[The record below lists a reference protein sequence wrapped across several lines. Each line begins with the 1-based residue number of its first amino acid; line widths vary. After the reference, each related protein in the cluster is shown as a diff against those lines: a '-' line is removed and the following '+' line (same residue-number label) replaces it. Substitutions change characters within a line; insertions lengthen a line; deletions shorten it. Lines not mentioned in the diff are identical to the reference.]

1 MTDSSQTWPSPEYEN
16 DQVNAISGVTEFTND
31 VYVYGKLYADVFGS
45 TTGDNSNIDLGGSD
59 LSVKNLFVSGVST
72 FYGPVNMDYLTVYQR
87 FNVGASG
94 TVFTAISTSTDY
106 TTGNRVGIG
115 TTQPVTFF
123 QVGVADTSFVVT
135 NDGLVGIG
143 TTQPDAKF
151 QVGDNYF
158 TITDNGSVGIGT
170 TQPAVD
176 FESKGTNWLGNKCL
190 TVRVDPCRVGIGTT
204 LPDAKFQVGYRE
216 KSIVFASDP
225 ITGVTSVGIGTT
237 QPYSRVQVG
246 AGDES
251 VVISDDGVVGIG
263 STDPGNI
270 PGYSSGD
277 GKLRLNVDGTI
288 KIDRNIIDSA
298 NSAGVNGYYLN
309 RDGNGIRWV
318 QASPISLD
326 GMYVQDEGVDLPTNG
341 TAQLFQWLNF
351 TQINSLGLG
360 VDTLLPIPD
369 PANPTAIAKIQTQDL
384 WGHTNSDN
392 TSPIYRMTQV
402 GIKNSSPSYD
412 LDITGTLHAT
422 DNVQFDSQLTVDGNT
437 LLKGTLTVN
446 QATDLDATLNVDGAT
461 TLNSTL
467 DVDGATTLNSTLD
480 VDGATTLNDTLDV
493 DGATTLNNTLD
504 VDGLTTFNDTTD
516 ATSPNNASVQIDGG
530 LGIVKKLY
538 VGNDTIIEGT
548 TESTD
553 KDSGA
558 LIVDGGAG
566 IEKNVNIGG
575 ALKVDST
582 TVSTD
587 CTTGSGIFAG
597 GVGIQGDLNVCG
609 DEHIFGTTESTDKDT
624 GALVVEGGVGIEKK
638 LNVGGVAKV
647 WDQTDASDK
656 DTGALIVEGGVGI
669 EKKLFVGD
677 DAKILGTTES
687 SDKDTGALVVEGGV
701 GIEKKLFV
709 GDDAKILGTTESTDK
724 DTGALVVEGGVGI
737 EKKLNV
743 GDDAKI
749 FGTTESTD
757 KDTGALIVEGGV
769 GIEKKLNVGDDA
781 KIWGDTQSDD
791 KDTGAL
797 VVEGG
802 VGIEKNLN
810 VGQNTKLEGTLEL
823 ENQIIDYFNN
833 NGVGICKTDY
843 RLSSFNDGVGAG
855 VSWRPS
861 GVQTKRTIW
870 VTKNGCDTNSGLL
883 EGDAKHT
890 VGAAAAIAQEGDTI
904 KVRSGIYVENNP
916 IGLRTDVAVS
926 GEDLRLV
933 TLIPKNTNKD
943 FFHVRR
949 GCLVEN
955 LSFSGETLAT
965 THVGCGAVAFP
976 PTLASVN
983 AGTDFQAVDG
993 YTSLGPANE
1002 GSTGR
1007 YKSPY
1012 VRNCT
1017 NFMTASVGMKI
1028 NGDHCDANFSGT
1040 NNLGQDIKSMVCDS
1054 FTQYNESGIGVS
1066 LTNNAYAQLVSI
1078 FTIGCDK
1085 GIYCDTGGQCD
1096 LTNSNSSFGNY
1107 GLYSNG
1113 YGSVEF
1119 DGTMKTTSSAESDV
1133 FEVNNV
1139 RDFNTPRQPRTP
1151 FDGQGVYFHINLTDF
1166 EETPATGTISQ
1177 PLQLVRS
1184 LKITNGG
1191 NPGEYSSSAPPIITV
1206 DQEPLGP
1213 EGILPEFSP
1222 NVSAAG
1228 TITSIDVINSG
1239 RNYLPSTG
1247 TGPTQNI
1254 TVSIPGSATAD
1265 VDTDPILYTVSEAT
1279 SHDNVGL
1286 STITM
1291 NEFIPYEVKIGTK
1304 VELVRLSR
1312 IITSSHS
1319 FEYIG
1324 AGVDLNTANP
1334 FQGGKPIPEQEVV
1347 AINGGQCPFTSTDQ
1361 KGNFRIG
1368 DGLTID
1374 QTTSTIRGRDF
1385 NRAIQAQLTPLIL
1398 ALR

>member
-45 TTGDNSNIDLGGSD
+45 TTGDSSNIDLGGSD
-59 LSVKNLFVSGVST
+59 LSLKNLFVSGVST

-158 TITDNGSVGIGT
+158 TITENGNVGIGT
-170 TQPAVD
+170 TRPAVD

-204 LPDAKFQVGYRE
+204 LPDAKFQVGIRE

-246 AGDES
+246 TGNES

-270 PGYSSGD
+270 PGYGSGD
-277 GKLRLNVDGTI
+277 GKIRLNVEGTV

-298 NSAGVNGYYLN
+298 DSPGANGYYLA
-309 RDGNGIRWV
+309 RDGNGIRWQ
-318 QASPISLD
+318 QASPVSLD
-326 GMYVQDEGVDLPTNG
+326 GMYVQDEHTDLPLGG

-351 TQINSLGLG
+351 VQTNSLGLG
-360 VDTLLPIPD
+360 TDTIIPIPD
-369 PANPTAIAKIQTQDL
+369 PNNPTAIARIQSQDL
-384 WGHTNSDN
+384 WGYTNSAND
-392 TSPIYRMTQV
+392 SPIYRATKV
-402 GIKNSSPSYD
+402 GIKNSTPDRD
-412 LDITGTLHAT
+412 LDITGTLRAT
-422 DNVQFDSQLTVDGNT
+422 QDVDFD
-437 LLKGTLTVN
+437 
-446 QATDLDATLNVDGAT
+446 AA
-461 TLNSTL
+461 L
-467 DVDGATTLNSTLD
+467 DVDGATTLNLTLD

-493 DGATTLNNTLD
+493 DGATTLNSTLD
-504 VDGLTTFNDTTD
+504 VDGLATFNDATD
-516 ATSPNNASVQIDGG
+516 ATSTLNASVQIDGG
-530 LGIVKKLY
+530 VGIVKKLY
-538 VGNDTIIEGT
+538 VGDDTKILGQ
-548 TESTD
+548 TESD
-553 KDSGA
+553 
-558 LIVDGGAG
+558 
-566 IEKNVNIGG
+566 
-575 ALKVDST
+575 
-582 TVSTD
+582 
-587 CTTGSGIFAG
+587 
-597 GVGIQGDLNVCG
+597 
-609 DEHIFGTTESTDKDT
+609 DKDT

-638 LNVGGVAKV
+638 LNVGGITKV
-647 WDQTDASDK
+647 WDQTDATNK

-669 EKKLFVGD
+669 EKKLFVGSD
-677 DAKILGTTES
+677 TDATNKDTGALVVEGGVGIEKKLFVGSDTDA

-709 GDDAKILGTTESTDK
+709 GDDAKILGQTESDDK

-749 FGTTESTD
+749 
-757 KDTGALIVEGGV
+757 
-769 GIEKKLNVGDDA
+769 
-781 KIWGDTQSDD
+781 WGDTQSDN

-797 VVEGG
+797 VVDGG

-810 VGQNTKLEGTLEL
+810 VGENTKLIGTLEL
-823 ENQIIDYFNN
+823 ESKIIDYFNN

-843 RLSSFNDGVGAG
+843 RLSSFDVGGVGAG

-904 KVRSGIYVENNP
+904 KVRSGIYVEDNP
-916 IGLRTDVAVS
+916 IGLRNDVAVS

-976 PTLASVN
+976 PTQASIN
-983 AGTDFQAVDG
+983 AGTDFQAVNG
-993 YTSLGPANE
+993 YTSVGPANE
-1002 GSTGR
+1002 GASGR
-1007 YKSPY
+1007 WKSPY

-1028 NGDHCDANFSGT
+1028 NGDHANANFSGT

-1096 LTNSNSSFGNY
+1096 LTNSNSSFGNF
-1107 GLYSNG
+1107 GLFSNG

-1119 DGTMKTTSSAESDV
+1119 DGVMKTTSIAESDV
-1133 FEVNNV
+1133 FEVNTV
-1139 RDFNTPRQPRTP
+1139 RDFNSPRQFRTP

-1166 EETPATGTISQ
+1166 EDTPATGTISQ

-1191 NPGEYSSSAPPIITV
+1191 NPGEYSASAPPIITV

-1254 TVSIPGSATAD
+1254 TVTIPGSATAD

-1279 SHDNVGL
+1279 AHDNVGF
-1286 STITM
+1286 TAITM
-1291 NEFIPYEVKIGTK
+1291 NEFIPFEIKVGTK

-1334 FQGGKPIPEQEVV
+1334 FQGGKPIPENEVV

-1368 DGLTID
+1368 DGITID